1 MKDMMFYDNIMV
13 FGKKFG
19 VVATQGNSEDLPAY
33 KFSESTN
40 MSLIHF
46 IYFNT

>member
-1 MKDMMFYDNIMV
+1 MFYDKIMR

-19 VVATQGNSEDLPAY
+19 VFATQGNSEEFPAY

-40 MSLIHF
+40 MS
-46 IYFNT
+46 